1 MASRRK
7 ASKVVPYRMGIG
19 AALGTFRV
27 FVGRHEGCGGLKRM
41 GEGGPKEVRRQI

>member
-1 MASRRK
+1 MASRCK
-7 ASKVVPYRMGIG
+7 ASKVIPYRMGSR

-27 FVGRHEGCGGLKRM
+27 FVGRHKGCVGLKSR